1 MKDHV
6 KGSRNNEVKK
16 SINRLRESMKNKKSK
31 ISSMKRKRS
40 PMEVNRVISKMK
52 SDSKAMGGGFH
63 TMGELKALKGE
74 SKKSFKQR
82 PSTKFRKDG
91 KA

>member
-63 TMGELKALKGE
+63 TG
-74 SKKSFKQR
+74 
-82 PSTKFRKDG
+82 
-91 KA
+91 